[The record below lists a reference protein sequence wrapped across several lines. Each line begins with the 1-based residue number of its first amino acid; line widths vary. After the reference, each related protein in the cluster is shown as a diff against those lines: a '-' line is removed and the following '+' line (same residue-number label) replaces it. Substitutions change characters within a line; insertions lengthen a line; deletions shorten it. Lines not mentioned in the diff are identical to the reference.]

1 MRTQIAIM
9 ADHKQQIKYAN
20 TMHRKLKNN
29 I

>member
-9 ADHKQQIKYAN
+9 AGHKLQIKYAN
-20 TMHRKLKNN
+20 AMHRKLKNN